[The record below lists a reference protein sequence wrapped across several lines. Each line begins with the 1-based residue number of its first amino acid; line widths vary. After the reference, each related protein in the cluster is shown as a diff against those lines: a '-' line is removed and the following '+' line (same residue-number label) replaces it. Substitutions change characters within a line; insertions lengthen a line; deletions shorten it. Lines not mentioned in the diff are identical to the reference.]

1 MVKKISKETKK
12 ELLGALRQR
21 YIEASKKDKTRIL
34 DEFVE
39 LSGYHRKHAVRLLS
53 DQNGQHPAK
62 STYSRRIYNE
72 AVVEALIVVWEAADR
87 ICGKRLNVVLP
98 NLVEAMERHGHLK
111 LNPEVRQ
118 RLLAASAST
127 IDRLLQPVRKK
138 ARPRKKR
145 RTEPR
150 VRNQIPVRT
159 FGDWDVPPPGFLE
172 IDFVVHCGGSM
183 AGSFIHTLAVTDICS
198 GWIECIPLLAREQA
212 LVVEGL
218 EAIRQQLPF
227 AILGIDS
234 DNDSAFICDML
245 LEYSKAQHIK
255 FTRSRAYRKNDQA
268 WIEQKNGAVIRRF
281 VGHDR
286 FSGVVAGQAL
296 AHLYQA
302 IRLYVNYFQPSF
314 KLKEK
319 SRKGAKVSRTYYK
332 PATPCDRLL
341 EHSKVDGETK
351 ERLQL
356 HRRQLDPVALLHLIR
371 NDQAVLASLASP
383 EDTAT
388 GPERKSLEQF
398 LSQLPTLWRAG
409 EVRPTHRKPT
419 SKPRHWR
426 TRKDPFEKVW
436 PEVLCWLQATPEI
449 TAKSLFQRLK
459 KEHPSQFSDGQL
471 RTLQRRV
478 KEWRYIMAKKLVYAC
493 LDGNS
498 QHQDINPVGSSRMN

>member
-1 MVKKISKETKK
+1 
-12 ELLGALRQR
+12 
-21 YIEASKKDKTRIL
+21 
-34 DEFVE
+34 
-39 LSGYHRKHAVRLLS
+39 
-53 DQNGQHPAK
+53 
-62 STYSRRIYNE
+62 
-72 AVVEALIVVWEAADR
+72 
-87 ICGKRLNVVLP
+87 
-98 NLVEAMERHGHLK
+98 
-111 LNPEVRQ
+111 
-118 RLLAASAST
+118 
-127 IDRLLQPVRKK
+127 
-138 ARPRKKR
+138 
-145 RTEPR
+145 
-150 VRNQIPVRT
+150 
-159 FGDWDVPPPGFLE
+159 
-172 IDFVVHCGGSM
+172 M

-198 GWIECIPLLAREQA
+198 GWIECIPLLAREQS

-234 DNDSAFICDML
+234 DNDSAFICDTL
-245 LEYSKAQHIK
+245 LEYSKAQHII

-314 KLKEK
+314 KLKDK
-319 SRKGAKVSRTYYK
+319 SRKGANVKRTYYK
-332 PATPCDRLL
+332 PATPCERLL
-341 EHSKVDGETK
+341 KHPKVDRGTK
-351 ERLQL
+351 ERLRLQ
-356 HRRQLDPVALLHLIR
+356 RQKLDPVALLHQIR
-371 NDQAVLASLASP
+371 SDQAVLASLASP

-409 EVRPTHRKPT
+409 EVRPTHRKPI
-419 SKPRHWR
+419 SKPRYWR

-436 PEVLCWLQATPEI
+436 PEVLRWLQATPEI
-449 TAKSLFQRLK
+449 TAKSLLQRLQ
-459 KEHPSQFSDGQL
+459 KEHPDQFSDGQL

-478 KEWRYIMAKKLVYAC
+478 KEWRYIMAKKLVYAF

-498 QHQDINPVGSSRMN
+498 QHQDINPVGNSRLN